1 MCSFHGLLHSRP
13 TTEAEPFN
21 SHKRMP
27 KDEYLG
33 DYFFGWRFKVT
44 DRPLSQMT
52 QVSRWSP
59 IKTLSP
65 RLDQDA
71 PTPWEAAVQTLPL
84 QVCIQNCSSKQLQQ
98 GVPRSHWKWR
108 QRWWSPSGHNCWA
121 LSDFMIGYICF
132 RIFAIQA
139 IRVFVPVRFFSQFS
153 CYNMKQENKNI
164 RIHSTGVKC
173 LVGSWCQLQD
183 FVAEILGLQFWWA
196 DSPLGVVALP
206 HPGSA
211 LWTLSFVTAS
221 PLQLAISHANA
232 SNNKNTAK
240 KHQKPP

>member
-139 IRVFVPVRFFSQFS
+139 IRVFVPVRFFSIQLLQ
-153 CYNMKQENKNI
+153 YETGKQKHKN
-164 RIHSTGVKC
+164 S
-173 LVGSWCQLQD
+173 LYWCQVSCLEVDVNFRISLRRSLVCNSGGRTHLLGWLRSPTQD
-183 FVAEILGLQFWWA
+183 LHCGPFRLWL
-196 DSPLGVVALP
+196 L
-206 HPGSA
+206 HP
-211 LWTLSFVTAS
+211 F
-221 PLQLAISHANA
+221 N
-232 SNNKNTAK
+232 
-240 KHQKPP
+240 